1 MKPLAPLLVPA
12 AVLLV
17 VGCARTAEERQLDAM
32 RADLDRIQHE
42 HDLDTSGIAPDSAEL
57 RPPDVPARP
66 PAGLPAA
73 SAGSAAISSG
83 VVRVGTSD
91 DLLPDDYEDPEDTS
105 PRPKIRVLGAPRV
118 GGRGSW
124 RSDQQLVEGL
134 SDDGTGSPAL
144 GRGMVLDPEAKRAY
158 DAALSLVNARQYSQ
172 ALAALAAFLV
182 KWPDHPYVD
191 HAMYW
196 RGECYFARADYVA
209 ASEQFEG
216 VIASFPAG
224 SKAPDALLKLGICHQ
239 KLGHIAEAKASFDRL
254 LQEYPQSEAARRA
267 SSLASPDGKA
277 SVNES
282 GPPSRRRGPAP
293 EDPR

>member
-1 MKPLAPLLVPA
+1 MKPLALLLVPA
-12 AVLLV
+12 VVLAVA
-17 VGCARTAEERQLDAM
+17 GCARTAEERQLDAM
-32 RADLDRIQHE
+32 RADLERIQHE
-42 HDLDTSGIAPDSAEL
+42 RDYDTAAVAPDAVEQRSEGL
-57 RPPDVPARP
+57 PARP
-66 PAGLPAA
+66 PAAMPPVSSPAN
-73 SAGSAAISSG
+73 SPR
-83 VVRVGTSD
+83 VVRVGSSD
-91 DLLPDDYEDPEDTS
+91 ESLSDDYEDPEDTS

-134 SDDGTGSPAL
+134 SDDGTDSSAL
-144 GRGMVLDPEAKRAY
+144 GRGTVLDPEAKRAY
-158 DAALSLVNARQYSQ
+158 DAALSLVNARQYAP

-216 VIASFPAG
+216 VIARFPAG

-239 KLGHIAEAKASFDRL
+239 KLGHAALAKASLDRL
-254 LQEYPQSEAARRA
+254 VQEYPQSEAARRA
-267 SSLASPDGKA
+267 VSLASPDATTTVHESAPA
-277 SVNES
+277 S
-282 GPPSRRRGPAP
+282 RTRGPAP